1 MMSEDKGKKG
11 RVTSQNHAELEI
23 QSEDN
28 ASKTGAGANGD
39 RTEDETS
46 TATLGS
52 FRKVASEVIVD
63 EMQK

>member
-1 MMSEDKGKKG
+1 MSPP
-11 RVTSQNHAELEI
+11 HAELEI

-28 ASKTGAGANGD
+28 ASKTGAGANDD

-52 FRKVASEVIVD
+52 FGKVVSEVIVD
-63 EMQK
+63 AM